1 MRFPYLIAAAIAC
14 FISPNVVYASGSDY
28 TDAALRQLKEATT
41 NQKNGQYLL
50 NLSSL
55 RSLNDIALRPFF
67 SQFTQHEDWTVQ
79 VHAVLGLAELSEDK
93 VVDPWLVQ
101 QIAPTAREYLIAQ
114 ALDDGLIQQE
124 QIESLIKW
132 NQLEATPRLLLL
144 AELYGLGADVDKV
157 MVKELANSTDLT
169 VSSFASLLTNDEEII
184 KTTTNSLKRATANDR
199 DNALQR
205 TLKLIRQYKFKDA
218 TPWLVSLLDSSS
230 TVLNDTQR
238 YWTLF
243 TLLSV
248 NSEIGLEIWNRAF
261 SFEPNR
267 KDQVRY
273 FLLILEAGI
282 LPTEEMRDRLI
293 IDIDDPLLG
302 NMFKSGKVNGEVESI
317 STETLNA
324 LSTLVTHGHR
334 ASSDW
339 VFRVVK
345 DVLTDEQV
353 TTFYKTLS
361 IVPDDAN
368 ARRKNAAIRSFVE
381 LIQISPEHAWEIL
394 RNAKDDSQQQELLLH
409 AMLQIANMEAVQEA
423 AKLRRIGVNR
433 ADVLA
438 LLLIARSATPLDKK
452 DQECLGIIAAGGGH
466 VSTPLETQA
475 AWLYLKRMGLA
486 DKALA
491 AVSAP

>member
-1 MRFPYLIAAAIAC
+1 MRLPCLVVAAITC
-14 FISPNVVYASGSDY
+14 FINPSVIYASGSDY
-28 TDAALRQLKEATT
+28 TDAALRQIKEATT

-55 RSLNDIALRPFF
+55 RSLNDVALRPFF

-79 VHAVLGLAELSEDK
+79 VHAVLGLAELSDDK

-101 QIAPTAREYLIAQ
+101 QIAPTAREYLIAH

-124 QIESLIKW
+124 QMESLIKW

-144 AELYGLGADVDKV
+144 AELYGLGAEVDET

-169 VSSFASLLTNDEEII
+169 VSSFASLLTNNEEII
-184 KTTTNSLKRATANDR
+184 ETTTDSLKRATAKDR

-218 TPWLVSLLDSSS
+218 TPWLVSLLDNNSV
-230 TVLNDTQR
+230 VLNDTQR

-243 TLLSV
+243 TLLSID
-248 NSEIGLEIWNRAF
+248 SETGLEIWNRAF

-273 FLLILEAGI
+273 FLLLLEAGI
-282 LPTEEMRDRLI
+282 LPTEVIRDRLI
-293 IDIDDPLLG
+293 IDLDDPLLG
-302 NMFKSGKVNGEVESI
+302 NMFKSGKINGGAESI
-317 STETLNA
+317 SQETLES
-324 LSTLVTHGHR
+324 LSTLVTQGHR

-345 DVLTDEQV
+345 DILTDEQA

-361 IVPDDAN
+361 SVPDDAN
-368 ARRKNAAIRSFVE
+368 ARRKNAAIRSFIE
-381 LIQISPEHAWEIL
+381 LIQISPEQAWKIL
-394 RNAKDDSQQQELLLH
+394 RNAEDDSQQQELLLH
-409 AMLQIANMEAVQEA
+409 AMLQVANREAITEA

-438 LLLIARSATPLDKK
+438 LLLIARGEAPLDKK

-466 VSTPLETQA
+466 VSTSLETQA

-491 AVSAP
+491 AVSTP